1 MTVLLSILKIL
12 GIILLCIL
20 GLLVLLILL
29 VLFAP
34 VSYRIRGETKQ
45 GQTTLKVHGAWCLI
59 AMRFS
64 FLMEQGKQQA
74 ALKIFG
80 IKAWKY
86 PAEEKAKKKAKKKP
100 KKKSGEKS
108 HKELEQDLE
117 QKSPKPE
124 EVLKETPK
132 EDLAPIPAQIPM
144 QVEQTETAIEKVA
157 DITESGKKKK
167 AYKKRAHRKKAQ
179 KKKSIS
185 VFGKIKKTI
194 HAILEKIKA
203 IPQKLKNIGRKI
215 KKVNQWIQD
224 EQNRSAVRFALGE
237 VLGLLKKYGPKHMK
251 ADVAYGM
258 EDPAMTGQV
267 LAALSVL
274 PFLYYDKV
282 SIMPDFEAER
292 FYIEGSWDI
301 KGRIQVIHLLKAA
314 IRIWRNPD
322 VKHFIKQF

>member
-20 GLLVLLILL
+20 GLLVLLIMLL
-29 VLFAP
+29 LFAP
-34 VSYRIRGETKQ
+34 VSYRIRGETRQ
-45 GQTTLKVHGAWCLI
+45 GQTTLKVHGAWCLM
-59 AMRFS
+59 ALRFS
-64 FLMEQGKQQA
+64 FLMEQGKRLA
-74 ALKIFG
+74 VLKIFG

-86 PAEEKAKKKAKKKP
+86 PSDEKSKKKLEKKKVKKKQ

-108 HKELEQDLE
+108 HKEPEKDLE
-117 QKSPKPE
+117 QNP
-124 EVLKETPK
+124 
-132 EDLAPIPAQIPM
+132 PAVVQE
-144 QVEQTETAIEKVA
+144 EQTEKQHEQKRQKKTH
-157 DITESGKKKK
+157 KKKFV
-167 AYKKRAHRKKAQ
+167 
-179 KKKSIS
+179 S
-185 VFGKIKKTI
+185 VFGKISKTI
-194 HAILEKIKA
+194 RSIVEKIKA
-203 IPQKLKNIGRKI
+203 IPQKLKNIGSKI

-224 EQNRSAVRFALGE
+224 EQNRSAVRFALGK
-237 VLGLLKKYGPKHMK
+237 VIGLLKKYGPKHMK

-258 EDPAMTGQV
+258 EDPAATGQV
-267 LAALSVL
+267 LAVLSVL

-314 IRIWRNPD
+314 IQIWKNPD

>member
-20 GLLVLLILL
+20 GLLVLLIMLL
-29 VLFAP
+29 LFAP
-34 VSYRIRGETKQ
+34 VSYRIRGETRQ
-45 GQTTLKVHGAWCLI
+45 GQTTLKVHGAWCLM
-59 AMRFS
+59 ALRFS
-64 FLMEQGKQQA
+64 FLMEQGKQLA
-74 ALKIFG
+74 VLKIFG

-86 PAEEKAKKKAKKKP
+86 PSDEKSKQKVEKKKVKKKP

-108 HKELEQDLE
+108 HEEPEKDLE
-117 QKSPKPE
+117 QNP
-124 EVLKETPK
+124 
-132 EDLAPIPAQIPM
+132 PAVVQE
-144 QVEQTETAIEKVA
+144 EQTEKQHEQKRQKKTY
-157 DITESGKKKK
+157 KKKFV
-167 AYKKRAHRKKAQ
+167 
-179 KKKSIS
+179 S
-185 VFGKIKKTI
+185 VFGKISKTI
-194 HAILEKIKA
+194 RSIVEKIKA
-203 IPQKLKNIGRKI
+203 IPQKLKNIGSKI

-224 EQNRSAVRFALGE
+224 EQNRSAVRFALGK
-237 VLGLLKKYGPKHMK
+237 VIGLLKKYGPKHMK

-258 EDPAMTGQV
+258 EDPAATGQV
-267 LAALSVL
+267 LAVLSVL

-314 IRIWRNPD
+314 IQIWRNPD

>member
-20 GLLVLLILL
+20 GLLVLLIMLL
-29 VLFAP
+29 LFAP
-34 VSYRIRGETKQ
+34 VSYRIRGETRQ

-64 FLMEQGKQQA
+64 FLMEQGKQLA
-74 ALKIFG
+74 VLKIFG

-86 PAEEKAKKKAKKKP
+86 PSDEKAKQKVEKKKVKKKP

-108 HKELEQDLE
+108 HKEPEKDLE
-117 QKSPKPE
+117 QNP
-124 EVLKETPK
+124 
-132 EDLAPIPAQIPM
+132 PAVVQE
-144 QVEQTETAIEKVA
+144 EQTEKQHEQKRQKKTY
-157 DITESGKKKK
+157 KKKFV
-167 AYKKRAHRKKAQ
+167 
-179 KKKSIS
+179 S
-185 VFGKIKKTI
+185 VFGKISKTI
-194 HAILEKIKA
+194 RSIVEKIKA
-203 IPQKLKNIGRKI
+203 IPQKAKNIGSKI

-224 EQNRSAVRFALGE
+224 EQNRSAVRFALGK
-237 VLGLLKKYGPKHMK
+237 VIGLLKKYGPKHMK
-251 ADVAYGM
+251 ADVTYGM
-258 EDPAMTGQV
+258 EDPAATGQV
-267 LAALSVL
+267 LAVLSVL

-314 IRIWRNPD
+314 IQIWRNPD

>member
-20 GLLVLLILL
+20 GLLVLLIMLL
-29 VLFAP
+29 LFAP
-34 VSYRIRGETKQ
+34 VSYRIRGETRQ
-45 GQTTLKVHGAWCLI
+45 GQTTLKVHGAWCLM
-59 AMRFS
+59 ALRFS
-64 FLMEQGKQQA
+64 FLMEQGKQLA
-74 ALKIFG
+74 VLKIFG

-86 PAEEKAKKKAKKKP
+86 PSDEKSKQKVAKKKVKKKP

-108 HKELEQDLE
+108 HKEPEKDLE
-117 QKSPKPE
+117 QNP
-124 EVLKETPK
+124 
-132 EDLAPIPAQIPM
+132 PAVM
-144 QVEQTETAIEKVA
+144 QEEQTEKQHEQKRQKKTH
-157 DITESGKKKK
+157 KKKFV
-167 AYKKRAHRKKAQ
+167 
-179 KKKSIS
+179 S
-185 VFGKIKKTI
+185 VFGKISKTI
-194 HAILEKIKA
+194 RSIVEKIKA
-203 IPQKLKNIGRKI
+203 IPQKAKNIGSKI

-224 EQNRSAVRFALGE
+224 EQNRSAVRFALGK
-237 VLGLLKKYGPKHMK
+237 VIGLLKKYGPKHMK

-258 EDPAMTGQV
+258 EDPAATGQV
-267 LAALSVL
+267 LAVLSVL

-314 IRIWRNPD
+314 IQIWRNPD

>member
-20 GLLVLLILL
+20 GLLVLLIMLL
-29 VLFAP
+29 LFAP
-34 VSYRIRGETKQ
+34 VSYRIRGETRQ
-45 GQTTLKVHGAWCLI
+45 GQTTLKVHGAWCLM
-59 AMRFS
+59 ALRFS
-64 FLMEQGKQQA
+64 FLMEQGKQLA
-74 ALKIFG
+74 VLKIFG

-86 PAEEKAKKKAKKKP
+86 PSDEKSKQKVAKKKVKKKP

-108 HKELEQDLE
+108 HKEPEKDLE
-117 QKSPKPE
+117 QNP
-124 EVLKETPK
+124 
-132 EDLAPIPAQIPM
+132 PAVM
-144 QVEQTETAIEKVA
+144 QEEQTEKQHEQ
-157 DITESGKKKK
+157 
-167 AYKKRAHRKKAQ
+167 KRQ
-179 KKKSIS
+179 KKTYKEKFVS
-185 VFGKIKKTI
+185 VFGKISRTI
-194 HAILEKIKA
+194 RSIVEKIKA
-203 IPQKLKNIGRKI
+203 IPKKAKNIGSKI

-224 EQNRSAVRFALGE
+224 EQNRSAVRFALGK
-237 VLGLLKKYGPKHMK
+237 VIGLLKKYGPKHMK

-258 EDPAMTGQV
+258 EDPAATGQV
-267 LAALSVL
+267 LAVLSVL

-314 IRIWRNPD
+314 IQIWRNPD

>member
-20 GLLVLLILL
+20 GLLVLLIMLL
-29 VLFAP
+29 LFAP
-34 VSYRIRGETKQ
+34 VSYRIRGETRQ

-64 FLMEQGKQQA
+64 FLMEQGKQLA
-74 ALKIFG
+74 VLKIFG

-86 PAEEKAKKKAKKKP
+86 PSDEKAKQKVEKKKVKKKP

-108 HKELEQDLE
+108 HKEPEKDLE
-117 QKSPKPE
+117 QNP
-124 EVLKETPK
+124 
-132 EDLAPIPAQIPM
+132 PAVVQE
-144 QVEQTETAIEKVA
+144 EQTEKQHEQKRQKKTY
-157 DITESGKKKK
+157 KKKFV
-167 AYKKRAHRKKAQ
+167 
-179 KKKSIS
+179 S
-185 VFGKIKKTI
+185 VFGKISKTI
-194 HAILEKIKA
+194 RSIVEKIKA
-203 IPQKLKNIGRKI
+203 IPQKAKNIGSKI

-224 EQNRSAVRFALGE
+224 EQNRSAVRFALGK
-237 VLGLLKKYGPKHMK
+237 VIGLLKKYGPKHMK

-258 EDPAMTGQV
+258 EDPAATGQV
-267 LAALSVL
+267 LAVLSVL

-314 IRIWRNPD
+314 IQIWRNPD